1 MSQYRRHEAA
11 KENDVND
18 ANDTKYT
25 LPDLNW
31 QNAEKALC
39 EEALRRGGSI
49 LEAAGLLGMT
59 RHGLKRR
66 IIKHGIR
73 RRSRR

>member
-1 MSQYRRHEAA
+1 M
-11 KENDVND
+11 ND

-49 LEAAGLLGMT
+49 VEASALLGMT

-66 IIKHGIR
+66 IIKHRIEWPRGAAPPPVA
-73 RRSRR
+73 SAA